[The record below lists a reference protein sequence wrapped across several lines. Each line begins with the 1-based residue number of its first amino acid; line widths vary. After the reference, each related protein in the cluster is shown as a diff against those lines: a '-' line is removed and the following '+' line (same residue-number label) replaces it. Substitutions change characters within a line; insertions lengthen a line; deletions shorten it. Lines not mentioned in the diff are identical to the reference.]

1 MNPLLSIITA
11 TYNSERTL
19 EETIQ
24 SVLNQDGKN
33 FEYIIIDGDSKDETI
48 EIIKNYQRIFDQKNI
63 PFTWISESDTG
74 IYNAWNKGLRIA
86 KGDWI
91 SFLGSDDVY
100 LDSALDKY
108 TQYIQKNNEVDFIH
122 SKVKLLKNEGSVKHV
137 ISDKWK
143 WNKFKRQMK
152 IAHVGCFHNKKYFD
166 LHGDFN
172 EIFEI
177 AGDYEMLL
185 RAKDNLKTE
194 FIDIFTAEMKDGGI
208 SNRNILK
215 AFREAR
221 IAKASSGG
229 IKSTTAYFD
238 FFVNILKYY
247 ISSCIKKIRL

>member
-1 MNPLLSIITA
+1 MGPLLSIITA

-24 SVLNQDGKN
+24 SVLNQDCEN

-48 EIIKNYQRIFDQKNI
+48 KIIKNYKEIFDQKKI
-63 PFTWISESDTG
+63 PFTWISEPDKG
-74 IYNAWNKGLRIA
+74 IYDAWNKGLRIA

-100 LDSALDKY
+100 LAAALDRY
-108 TQYIQKNNEVDFIH
+108 TQFIQKNNQVDFIH
-122 SKVKLLKNEGSVKHV
+122 SKVKLLKNEGIVKHI

-166 LHGDFN
+166 LYGEFN
-172 EIFEI
+172 ETFEI

-185 RAKDNLKTE
+185 RAKDNLKTG
-194 FIDIFTAEMKDGGI
+194 FFDAFTAEMKDGGI

-221 IAKASSGG
+221 IAKTSSGG
-229 IKSTTAYFD
+229 IKSITAYFD
-238 FFVNILKYY
+238 FLVNILKYY